1 MDKTI
6 KYKQS
11 YSLSCPFNT
20 FCLFPLCK
28 KSSHPGCPGLYLS
41 LSQFISLPQDK
52 LLKFWQILKSTNLRV
67 GADPSVG
74 WWPGPGHMM
83 ASPDIW
89 SELEAS
95 RWRLGWLAAR
105 LDQTKNV
112 IVTVRANHRHYEYW
126 LTSPIFSWNISQSQ
140 EKISPLLFFLISP
153 TTPPFNPCQRRT
165 Q

>member
-52 LLKFWQILKSTNLRV
+52 LLKFWQILKSTN
-67 GADPSVG
+67 
-74 WWPGPGHMM
+74 
-83 ASPDIW
+83 IW
-89 SELEAS
+89 ELEQIHQLAS
-95 RWRLGWLAAR
+95 DQAPDGISWHLIRAGSLKMTTGMARCSLGP
-105 LDQTKNV
+105 DQKRNC
-112 IVTVRANHRHYEYW
+112 YCQ
-126 LTSPIFSWNISQSQ
+126 SQSPPLWILIDQ
-140 EKISPLLFFLISP
+140 SNLLVKHQSKPGKDISSPLLSYFTHNTSI
-153 TTPPFNPCQRRT
+153 
-165 Q
+165 